1 MHTTSKTVTST
12 RSLVIPTDNIT
23 RTVYLHVTGNGTVYI
38 GGSDVTTA
46 NGMLTEKHAV
56 PFQFILP
63 ANEDLWAITPNGVT
77 EDLRILTPSID

>member
-1 MHTTSKTVTST
+1 MKSTTHTVTST
-12 RSLVIPTDNIT
+12 RSLVIAKDDVT

-38 GGSDVTTA
+38 GGSDVTTV

-63 ANEDLWAITPNGVT
+63 EKEELYAITANGVT
-77 EDLRILTPSID
+77 EDLRIMTPDTD

>member
-1 MHTTSKTVTST
+1 MKSIAHTVTST
-12 RSLVIPTDNIT
+12 RSLVIAKDDVT

-38 GGSDVTTA
+38 GGSDVTTV

-63 ANEDLWAITPNGVT
+63 PKEDLYAITANGVT
-77 EDLRILTPSID
+77 EDLRIMTPDTD

>member
-1 MHTTSKTVTST
+1 MKSIAHTVTST
-12 RSLVIPTDNIT
+12 RSLVIAKDDVT

-38 GGSDVTTA
+38 GGSDVTTV

-63 ANEDLWAITPNGVT
+63 AKEDLYAITANGVT
-77 EDLRILTPSID
+77 EDLRIMTPDTD

>member
-1 MHTTSKTVTST
+1 MNTTTHTVTST
-12 RSLVIPTDNIT
+12 RSLVIAKDNLT
-23 RTVYLHVTGNGTVYI
+23 RTVYLHVTGNGVVYI

-63 ANEDLWAITPNGVT
+63 ANEELYAVTAAGVT
-77 EDLRILTPSID
+77 EDLRILTPSVD

>member
-1 MHTTSKTVTST
+1 MNTSSKTVTST
-12 RSLVIPTDNIT
+12 RSLVIPKDDVT
-23 RTVYLHVTGNGTVYI
+23 RTVYLHVTGNGIVYI

-63 ANEDLWAITPNGVT
+63 AHEELYAVTAAGVT
-77 EDLRILTPSID
+77 EDLRILTPSTD

>member
-1 MHTTSKTVTST
+1 MKSTAHTVTST
-12 RSLVIPTDNIT
+12 RSLVIPEDNLT

-38 GGSDVTTA
+38 GGTDVTTT

-63 ANEDLWAITPNGVT
+63 NGEELYAITANGVT
-77 EDLRILTPSID
+77 EDLRIMTPDTD

>member
-1 MHTTSKTVTST
+1 MNSTTHTVTST
-12 RSLVIPTDNIT
+12 RSLVIAKDDVT
-23 RTVYLHVTGNGTVYI
+23 RTVYLHVLGNGTVYI

-63 ANEDLWAITPNGVT
+63 NNEELYAITAAGIT
-77 EDLRILTPSID
+77 EELRILTPNTD